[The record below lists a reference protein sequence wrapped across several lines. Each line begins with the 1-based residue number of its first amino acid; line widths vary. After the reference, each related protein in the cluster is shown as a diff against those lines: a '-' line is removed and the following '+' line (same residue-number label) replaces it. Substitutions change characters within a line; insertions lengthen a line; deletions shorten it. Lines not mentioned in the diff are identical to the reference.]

1 MTADIAI
8 PSHNSTCFP
17 HFERRDPK
25 TDRINLYGQE

>member
-17 HFERRDPK
+17 HFERCGPK
-25 TDRINLYGQE
+25 MDRINLYDQE